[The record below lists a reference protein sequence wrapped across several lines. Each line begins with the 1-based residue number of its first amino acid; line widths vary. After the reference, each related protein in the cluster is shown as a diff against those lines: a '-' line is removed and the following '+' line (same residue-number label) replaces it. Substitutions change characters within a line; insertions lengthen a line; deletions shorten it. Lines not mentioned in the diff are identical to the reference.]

1 MADEIEKAVALA
13 RLEQKVELLEKE
25 LQEEK
30 NILAQLQRDR
40 DSALRWGIIAL
51 GSGLI
56 SLLTWTFSS
65 LFNR

>member
-56 SLLTWTFSS
+56 SLLTWIFSHV
-65 LFNR
+65 FNR

>member
-13 RLEQKVELLEKE
+13 KLEQKVETLEKDLLETEKALKR
-25 LQEEK
+25 LQT
-30 NILAQLQRDR
+30 DR

-56 SLLTWTFSS
+56 SLLTWIFSH
-65 LFNR
+65 LFSK

>member
-30 NILAQLQRDR
+30 SVLLQLQRDR

-56 SLLTWTFSS
+56 SLLTWTFSH

>member
-56 SLLTWTFSS
+56 SLLTWIFSS

>member
-30 NILAQLQRDR
+30 SLLAQLQRDR

-56 SLLTWTFSS
+56 SLLTWTFSH

>member
-30 NILAQLQRDR
+30 SVLAQLQRDR

-56 SLLTWTFSS
+56 SLLTWTFSH

>member
-25 LQEEK
+25 LREEK
-30 NILAQLQRDR
+30 SLLAQLQRDR

-56 SLLTWTFSS
+56 SLLTWTFSH